1 MPIRQIHINYAIAL
15 LLAVSGIIL
24 FSRITSNS
32 FISFDDPTYITE
44 NPYVRDGLTLQ
55 GFIWAFTTTYAENWH
70 PLTWLSHML
79 DSQLYGLAP
88 AGHHVGNVVLHIAN
102 TVILFFVLVMM
113 TGKSLRSGFVA
124 ALFLVHPLHVESVA
138 WASERKDVLCAFFS
152 LLAIWSY
159 VRFTERSS
167 GRWYATSLVFFAF
180 ALMSKPMAVTLP
192 FVFLL
197 LDWWPLG
204 RLRIGADH
212 QRPSGL
218 MTYEKGTSRLVLE
231 KAPFL
236 VLTAVSSVIT
246 YIAQEAFVQPIT
258 LKARLTNAFLSYA
271 TYLGKTIWPSGLSIY
286 YPHGGDLVPF
296 GKALLSVA
304 LFISLSVLAVRLA
317 KRFPYSAFGWSWY
330 VGTLVP
336 VIGIVQVGA
345 QSMADRYMY
354 VPSIGLFIAAS
365 WGISDLIRRWMIPK
379 WVPAVSSMMVL
390 LAFAAMAWVQLG
402 YWKNDMVL
410 YHHAVD
416 VDEDNWI
423 AQNTLGALLGSEGRF
438 DEAITHLLKAIRLN
452 PVYADPYFNLGV
464 AYYRKGNRQE
474 AVRYYRESLRLE
486 PGDTARRLV
495 LGNVLQD
502 MGMRE
507 EAMEEY
513 REVLRIDPDN
523 REALDLLR
531 ERPDRSGDGAGH
543 RKAERALPRRELP

>member
-231 KAPFL
+231 KVPFL

-410 YHHAVD
+410 YRHAVD

-531 ERPDRSGDGAGH
+531 ERSDRSGDGAGH
-543 RKAERALPRRELP
+543 RKAERALPRREFP

>member
-231 KAPFL
+231 KVPFL

-317 KRFPYSAFGWSWY
+317 KRFPYSAFGWFWY

-410 YHHAVD
+410 YRHAVD

-531 ERPDRSGDGAGH
+531 ERSDRSGDGAGH
-543 RKAERALPRRELP
+543 RKAERALPRREFP

>member
-32 FISFDDPTYITE
+32 FISFDDPTYITG

-231 KAPFL
+231 KVPFL

-317 KRFPYSAFGWSWY
+317 KRFPYSAFGWFWY

-410 YHHAVD
+410 YRHAVD

-531 ERPDRSGDGAGH
+531 ERSDRSGDGAGH
-543 RKAERALPRRELP
+543 RKAERALPRREFP

>member
-1 MPIRQIHINYAIAL
+1 
-15 LLAVSGIIL
+15 
-24 FSRITSNS
+24 
-32 FISFDDPTYITE
+32 
-44 NPYVRDGLTLQ
+44 
-55 GFIWAFTTTYAENWH
+55 
-70 PLTWLSHML
+70 ML

-88 AGHHVGNVVLHIAN
+88 AGHHAGNVVLHIAN

-231 KAPFL
+231 KVPFL

-317 KRFPYSAFGWSWY
+317 KRFPYSAFGWFWY

-410 YHHAVD
+410 YRHAVD

-531 ERPDRSGDGAGH
+531 ERSDRSGDGAGH